1 MSLRF
6 KSRHRPMG
14 RLLALTALLPA
25 LALTGLG
32 ATLSATEAG
41 AIVSPWPTQHF
52 TFTSTASNLDGDA
65 ALINN
70 FATNNQPGALVFA
83 TPNYDVGGIC
93 GCHDSTP
100 TNTPIGV
107 GYIPGS
113 PGQWVVLHEDNTPM
127 TANEQYNIL
136 VVPQAMPN
144 VFRKVTSA
152 STDFGDSSFFSNP
165 LSDNNP
171 NAKILISQVYNTKNA
186 QSSGYFNNH
195 NVGVWYDSDIKK
207 WAIYE
212 EDGST
217 MPAGLHFNILIGA
230 ANTNGGKFIVQRS
243 AATNLDGNATHIINV
258 MTDNDPNAFGLATH
272 MYNPGTNPPRYSNFQ
287 AAMWYDTT
295 TNLLA
300 VYNWDEGSMAKA
312 ESFAVLLFPGG

>member
-6 KSRHRPMG
+6 KSRHRSLG
-14 RLLALTALLPA
+14 RLFALSALFPA
-25 LALTGLG
+25 LGLVSVGTTFG
-32 ATLSATEAG
+32 ATQAG

-52 TFTSTASNLDGDA
+52 TLTATPGNIAVQAAVIDNYATDG
-65 ALINN
+65 
-70 FATNNQPGALVFA
+70 QPGALVFA

-93 GCHDSTP
+93 GCQDSTP

-107 GYIPGS
+107 AFIPGT
-113 PGQWVVLHEDNTPM
+113 PGHWAVFHEDNTAM
-127 TANEQYNIL
+127 NANEQYNVL

-144 VFRKVTSA
+144 VFRKATSA
-152 STDFGDSSFFSNP
+152 ATDSGDSSYFSSP
-165 LSDNNP
+165 LTNNNP
-171 NAKILISQVYNTKNA
+171 NAKILISQVYNTKNTL
-186 QSSGYFNNH
+186 GPGFYNNH
-195 NVGVWYDSDIKK
+195 NVGVWYDASVKE

-217 MPAGLHFNILIGA
+217 MPAGLHFNILIGS

-243 AATNLDGNATHIINV
+243 AASNLDGDATHIISA

-272 MYNPGTNPPRYSNFQ
+272 MYNPGTNPPRFSNFQ
-287 AAMWYDTT
+287 AAMWYDTSN
-295 TNLLA
+295 NLLA
-300 VYNWDEGSMAKA
+300 VYNWNEASMSKA